1 LPGFP
6 GQKSNYSPSKLINV
20 GTRGAHTMPHKS
32 CGAHTRCADAAA
44 AALLQISTNYL
55 EIIPL
60 TALRAAE
67 LKQTPRS
74 LSLGFN

>member
-1 LPGFP
+1 
-6 GQKSNYSPSKLINV
+6 
-20 GTRGAHTMPHKS
+20 MPHKS
-32 CGAHTRCADAAA
+32 CGAHTRCADAT

-74 LSLGFN
+74 LSLSLSLSLSGL